1 MENLQDKIFKIK
13 TASEFLQLT
22 IDIFRYQYR
31 ENPIYRQYVDLLG
44 IVPEKV
50 TQLTEIPFLPI
61 VFFKTHKII
70 SGETTT
76 GFYFQSSGTTNPI
89 RSKHFIADLEIY
101 KQSFV
106 QSFNRFYGDF
116 HDYCFLALLPNYL
129 EQPHSSLIF
138 MMDYFIQN
146 SLCTESIF
154 LLNDFEKLASIL
166 DKLEKKKQ
174 KTILFGVSYALLD
187 FAAYYN
193 KPLQH
198 TMVMETGGMKGK
210 REELTKKELHR
221 VLQKSFGTTI
231 HSEYGMTELLS
242 QAYSKKNGKFY
253 TPPWMKILIRD
264 RYDPFSYLSHGKT
277 GGINII
283 DFANINSC
291 CFIETQDLGKINSDD
306 SFELYGRF
314 DVADTRG
321 CNLMIER

>member
-1 MENLQDKIFKIK
+1 VKNLQDKLFNVK
-13 TASEFLQLT
+13 TVSEFHRLA

-31 ENPIYRQYVDLLG
+31 ENSVYRQYVNLLG
-44 IVPEKV
+44 IAPEKV

-61 VFFKTHKII
+61 NLFKTHRIVC
-70 SGETTT
+70 GETTT
-76 GFYFQSSGTTNPI
+76 DFYFQSSGTTNST
-89 RSKHFIADLEIY
+89 RSKHFISDLEIY

-106 QSFNRFYGDF
+106 QSFKQFYGDF
-116 HDYCFLALLPNYL
+116 RNYCFLALLPTYL

-146 SLCTESIF
+146 SSCTECMF
-154 LLNDFEKLASIL
+154 LLDDFEKLASIL

-174 KTILFGVSYALLD
+174 KTLLFGVSYALLD
-187 FAAYYN
+187 FASFYK
-193 KPLQH
+193 KPLQN
-198 TMVMETGGMKGK
+198 TIVMETGGMKGK

-221 VLQKSFGTTI
+221 ILQKNFGTTI

-264 RYDPFSYLSHGKT
+264 RYDPFSYLSPNKI

-283 DFANINSC
+283 DLANINSC
-291 CFIETQDLGKINSDD
+291 CFIETQDLGKFNSDD
-306 SFELYGRF
+306 SFELFGRF

-321 CNLMIER
+321 CNLMIEG

>member
-1 MENLQDKIFKIK
+1 VKNLQNKIFNVK
-13 TASEFLQLT
+13 TASEFNQLS

-31 ENPIYRQYVDLLG
+31 ENSVYRQYVDLLN
-44 IVPEKV
+44 IVPEQV
-50 TQLTEIPFLPI
+50 TQLNEIPFLPI
-61 VFFKTHKII
+61 DFFKTHKIV
-70 SGETTT
+70 SGKTTT
-76 GFYFQSSGTTNPI
+76 DFYFQSSGTTNQI
-89 RSKHFIADLEIY
+89 RSKHFISDIEIY

-106 QSFNRFYGDF
+106 QSFNQFYGDF
-116 HDYCFLALLPNYL
+116 RDYCFLALLPTYL
-129 EQPHSSLIF
+129 EQQHSSLVF

-146 SLCTESIF
+146 SSCTESLF

-193 KPLQH
+193 KSLQY
-198 TMVMETGGMKGK
+198 TVVMETGGMKGK

-221 VLQKSFGTTI
+221 VLHKSFDTTI

-253 TPPWMKILIRD
+253 SPPWMKILIRD
-264 RYDPFSYLSHGKT
+264 RYDPFSYLQPNKI

-291 CFIETQDLGKINSDD
+291 CFIETQDLGKLNSDD

>member
-1 MENLQDKIFKIK
+1 MKNLQNKIFNVK
-13 TASEFLQLT
+13 TASEFNQLS

-31 ENPIYRQYVDLLG
+31 ENSVYRQYVDLLN
-44 IVPEKV
+44 IVPEQV
-50 TQLTEIPFLPI
+50 TQLNEIPFLPI
-61 VFFKTHKII
+61 DFFKTHKIV
-70 SGETTT
+70 SGKTTT
-76 GFYFQSSGTTNPI
+76 DFYFQSSGTTNQI
-89 RSKHFIADLEIY
+89 RSKHFISDIEIY

-106 QSFNRFYGDF
+106 QSFNQFYGDF
-116 HDYCFLALLPNYL
+116 RDYCFLALLPTYL
-129 EQPHSSLIF
+129 EQQHSSLVF

-146 SLCTESIF
+146 SSCTESLF

-193 KPLQH
+193 KSLQY
-198 TMVMETGGMKGK
+198 TVVMETGGMKGK

-221 VLQKSFGTTI
+221 VLHKSFDTTI

-253 TPPWMKILIRD
+253 SPPWMKILIRD
-264 RYDPFSYLSHGKT
+264 RYDPFSYLQPNKI

-291 CFIETQDLGKINSDD
+291 CFIETQDLGKLNSDD